1 MTNEI
6 GHVSCLCQFIN
17 ANFPFEYFFFYKM
30 SIQVFLPF
38 SISFLNVLIYR
49 SWLHILDVSLC
60 HIHTQINVC
69 IVTSIIRT

>member
-1 MTNEI
+1 MKLVMF
-6 GHVSCLCQFIN
+6 HVY
-17 ANFPFEYFFFYKM
+17 ANLFMLIFLLNIFFFFYKM
-30 SIQVFLPF
+30 SIQVSLPF

-69 IVTSIIRT
+69 IVKSIIRR